1 MSYILL
7 RPARTEEVTPHAQI
21 GLLSSFLN
29 IGQKKLLDRL
39 LMTRPKYLSLEIVS
53 VNQKTQF
60 YLHAPGEL
68 KSYFLSQALS
78 QYPKT
83 LVSESETDPLYEVVK
98 DKRTELGFLK
108 LAQAEHY
115 PIKTFKQFP
124 ELPPLSAIIGFLGKL
139 KDGEA
144 AMVQI
149 VLRVPKSQEALQ
161 RKMREAMKTTT
172 LEGKEEANPY
182 NKLIQEKLMSPLLEA
197 QVRLVFS
204 GPKTEE
210 VRNRLVELAGS
221 FGIYTLSEGNSFV
234 YRLRRGILKK
244 PFFKKIIDREFCY
257 FQPKIKLNLE
267 EISSLWHLPDA
278 KFVKIKNI
286 YWGKTYLSEA
296 PDNLPVA
303 SEYRTDTP
311 DVKDKLIS
319 TSGVSNAEAKREVN
333 FFAKTEWRNREEIF
347 GIRKIDRSKHMYI
360 IGKTGAGKSTMIAN
374 MAINDIRNG
383 EGVAVIDP
391 HGDLSEMILEF
402 VPKRRLKDVVYL
414 DPTLSEDRAF
424 SLNLFD
430 QDGVAHQDVVASGIV
445 SVFYKLYGDSWGPR
459 LEYILRNTIITLL
472 HHGHSTFADILHVL
486 ADKKFRDKVVEEI
499 KDKDKVMYDF
509 WKYEYDKMTDRLR
522 VESIASIQNKV
533 GQFIASLRVRRILDS
548 HKSTFSLTDIMNN
561 GKILIINLSQG
572 KLGEDSTAL
581 LGAMFITKM
590 QLTAMRRVNMKPE
603 ERKDFYLYVDEF
615 QNFATSS
622 FIKILSEA
630 RKYKLNLTLAN
641 QYVGQVEEDI
651 QKAIFGNVGSLVT
664 FVVGSTDAKLFEA
677 EFGGKFT
684 ADDLVALGKYQI
696 LLKMAIN
703 GLTSDPFF
711 AKTLPLPSVV
721 NHNKEKII
729 QLSLEKYYKKVES

>member
-1 MSYILL
+1 MSQSYVLL
-7 RPARTEEVTPHAQI
+7 RPAKTEEVTPNAQI

-29 IGQKKLLDRL
+29 IGKRRLLDVL
-39 LMTRPKYLSLEIVS
+39 TLKEPEYLSLEIAS
-53 VNQKTQF
+53 INQKTHF
-60 YLHAPGEL
+60 YLAGSSNL
-68 KSYFLSQALS
+68 RNYFVSQTLS

-83 LVSESETDPLYEVVK
+83 LVTLEEVDPLYQVVK
-98 DKRTELGFLK
+98 GKKTGLAVLD
-108 LAQAEHY
+108 LAQSSNY

-124 ELPPLSAIIGFLGKL
+124 EIPPLSAILGFLSKL
-139 KDGEA
+139 SEGEA
-144 AMVQI
+144 AFIQVL
-149 VLRVPKSQEALQ
+149 LRVPYAQDSLQ
-161 RKMREAMKTTT
+161 KKIRGSMQVDAG
-172 LEGKEEANPY
+172 EGKTEANPY
-182 NKLIQEKLMSPLLEA
+182 NKLIQEKLATPVLET
-197 QVRLVFS
+197 QLRLVFS
-204 GPKTEE
+204 GKTQRE
-210 VRNRLVELAGS
+210 VKERLTELAGS
-221 FGIYTLSEGNSFV
+221 YGIYTLSEGNSFT
-234 YRLRRGILKK
+234 YNHRSEFFKK
-244 PFFKKIIDREFCY
+244 TFFKKIVDREFSI
-257 FQPKIKLNLE
+257 FAPKLHLNLDE
-267 EISSLWHLPDA
+267 VASLWHLPDK
-278 KFVKIKNI
+278 KFEKIKNI
-286 YWGKTYLSEA
+286 DWGKTYLSEA

-303 SEYRTDTP
+303 NSYAVPEDASEALQEE
-311 DVKDKLIS
+311 K
-319 TSGVSNAEAKREVN
+319 AEAKKEVN

-347 GIRKIDRSKHMYI
+347 GLRREDRSKHVYI

-391 HGDLSEMILEF
+391 HGDLSEMILDYI
-402 VPKRRLKDVVYL
+402 PKRRVQDVVYL
-414 DPTLSEDRAF
+414 DPTLAEDRAF

-472 HHGHSTFADILHVL
+472 NHGESTFADILRLL
-486 ADKKFRDKVVEEI
+486 ADKPFRDKIVEAI
-499 KDKDKVMYDF
+499 KDKDRVMYEF

-533 GQFIASLRVRRILDS
+533 GQFISSLRVRRILDS

-561 GKILIINLSQG
+561 RKILIINLSQG

-590 QLTAMRRVNMKPE
+590 QLTAMRRVDLKPE
-603 ERKDFYLYVDEF
+603 ERTDFYLYVDEF

-641 QYVGQVEEDI
+641 QYVGQVDEDI
-651 QKAIFGNVGSLVT
+651 QKAIFGNVGTLMT
-664 FVVGSTDAKLFEA
+664 FVIGSTDATLFEK

-684 ADDLVALGKYQI
+684 ADDLVALGKWQI

-703 GLTSDPFF
+703 GLTSEPFF
-711 AKTLPLPSVV
+711 AKTLPLPSVI
-721 NHNKEKII
+721 NHNKDKII
-729 QLSLEKYYKKVES
+729 RLSLEKYYKKVEG